1 MCEYHTLLSCEV
13 FFSSFFFFSS
23 AFILH
28 QQFQQSLIMSITVP
42 ITSIAAVSIRYLI
55 SVTKKFCLMCSPKSV
70 PSTQSKCLH
79 ITVKPWIGLTQ
90 KLLNWNATVSP
101 ILLLVLLYC
110 YLATRA
116 ANEMW
121 RIGWAHHASNKHS
134 FSKNLKCNQHIN
146 LHFQLKWCN
155 DCTCTTMPS
164 KNFRQVSLCLSF
176 PLWLNLRL
184 QCLETTGWTSGRA
197 SSCQKY
203 RSSNFQRFLC
213 KTSGN
218 HQLTQVN

>member
-1 MCEYHTLLSCEV
+1 MWISHLAFLWSFLLLFFLFLFSFHPASAIPAVTYNVYHCADYQHRCSFNLLLN
-13 FFSSFFFFSS
+13 FS
-23 AFILH
+23 H
-28 QQFQQSLIMSITVP
+28 
-42 ITSIAAVSIRYLI
+42 
-55 SVTKKFCLMCSPKSV
+55 KKFCLMCSPKSV

-164 KNFRQVSLCLSF
+164 KNFRLVSLCLSF
-176 PLWLNLRL
+176 LLWLNLRL